1 MSTKPDSLVPYP
13 DGRLKLTL
21 DGKPYTLR
29 RPTIGEQWAFDESY
43 VDVVEREREDADWAR
58 EQLEA
63 AGVNDISVDD
73 GESPIGKLLGLARS
87 IDPREANKRKRA
99 REEALVGWWQEVFAK
114 LCSNLPDIPMDDLPP
129 FLRNYATVGL
139 AQEAWARN
147 PQAPGDD

>member
-29 RPTIGEQWAFDESY
+29 RPTIGEQWTFDDAY
-43 VDVVEREREDADWAR
+43 AAVIEREREDADWAKEKLESAAVGEVPDSLSALLAMVR
-58 EQLEA
+58 SIEPQEA
-63 AGVNDISVDD
+63 AKRRRSRQ
-73 GESPIGKLLGLARS
+73 EALLG
-87 IDPREANKRKRA
+87 
-99 REEALVGWWQEVFAK
+99 WWLEVFAK
-114 LCSNLPDIPMDDLPP
+114 LCSNLPDVAMEDLPP
-129 FLRNYATVGL
+129 FLTDFANVGL

>member
-29 RPTIGEQWAFDESY
+29 RPTIGEQWGFDDAY
-43 VDVVEREREDADWAR
+43 ATVIEREREDADWAKEKLESAAVGEVPDSLSVLLAMVR
-58 EQLEA
+58 SIEPQEA
-63 AGVNDISVDD
+63 AKRRRARQ
-73 GESPIGKLLGLARS
+73 EALLG
-87 IDPREANKRKRA
+87 
-99 REEALVGWWQEVFAK
+99 WWLGVFAT
-114 LCSNLPDIPMDDLPP
+114 LCSNLPDIPMEDLPP
-129 FLRNYATVGL
+129 FLTDFANVGL